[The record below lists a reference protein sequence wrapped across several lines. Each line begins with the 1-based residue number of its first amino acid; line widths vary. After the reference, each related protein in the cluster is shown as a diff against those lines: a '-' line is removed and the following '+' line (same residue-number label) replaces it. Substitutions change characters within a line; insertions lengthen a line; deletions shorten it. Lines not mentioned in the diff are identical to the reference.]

1 MTIKGVIVD
10 LDGCVYVGNKPIS
23 GVPEALKEL
32 RSRGVRI
39 LFFTNNAT
47 KTPEEYLEKLMS
59 MGIEA
64 SLNEIMTSSIIAAS
78 YIKRAYGPSRIY
90 VVGTK
95 ALEEVIKSY
104 GHEVVDSNSNVVV
117 VGLDFDFNYQKLS
130 KASREIRRGASF
142 IATNAD
148 ATIPVENDVLPG
160 AGSIVK
166 AIEVASGVKPII
178 VGKPSRIALKEA
190 LLRLQLKP
198 EEVLVVGDRPETDVK
213 MGKRLK
219 CKTAL
224 VLTGVTKER
233 DVGTLPEKLKPDFVI
248 KSLRGLPSLL
258 DMIH

>member
-1 MTIKGVIVD
+1 LAVKGVIVD
-10 LDGCVYVGNKPIS
+10 LDGCVYIGDKPVS
-23 GVPEALKEL
+23 GASAALKKL
-32 RSRGVRI
+32 KSRGTKI

-47 KTPEEYLEKLMS
+47 RTPKEYLEKLMS

-64 SLNEIMTSSIIAAS
+64 SLSEIMTSSIIAAS
-78 YIKRAYGPSRIY
+78 YIKRVYGPSRVY

-95 ALEEVIKSY
+95 ALEEVIESY
-104 GHEVVDSNSNVVV
+104 GHEIVDSNPNVVV

-130 KASREIRRGASF
+130 KASKEIRRGAKF

-166 AIEVASGVKPII
+166 AIEVASGVRPII

-190 LLRLQLKP
+190 LLRLKLRP

-224 VLTGVTKER
+224 VLTGITKER
-233 DVGTLPEKLKPDFVI
+233 DVEALPEKMKPDFII
-248 KSLRGLPSLL
+248 KSLKDLPLL
-258 DMIH
+258 LNVIH